1 MIRSLSGYA
10 VLVRRVGPL
19 YAALLFVVR
28 LPIAMTIFGTVTFVT
43 LQRGSVADAGLTSA
57 SLAVATAIAQ
67 PLHGR
72 WAQHAGQRLPMLLLA
87 PANAAALVA
96 LVVATRSGAALPVL
110 LALAAAV
117 GATNIP
123 VGGLSRARW
132 GPVTRSLEEAR
143 TATSL
148 ESVAEELAFVAGPAV
163 VGILAAAVSP
173 AAPLLVNAALVVVLM
188 PLFALHPLA
197 PGPAGGEAPGSP
209 ADAASMRRV
218 LRSVWVPV
226 AGMSMVGTY
235 FGATQTTVAATTVE
249 LGSPGSGGLVYAVMG
264 LGSAATALT
273 AVALPAHVSLRA
285 RAAVSAV
292 GMGVFTGL
300 AALTVEGVAPGALWA
315 LAGLMLVSGAFVG
328 VTLVSLFALV
338 GDDAPPAGVAVAMTA
353 ASAANVLGVA
363 FGASL
368 GGRVAESVWVGAG
381 YVVSAVACV
390 VLAALMVGAGR
401 RGRPAAG

>member
-1 MIRSLSGYA
+1 MRSLSQYG
-10 VLVRRVGPL
+10 VLVRRVGVF

-28 LPIAMTIFGTVTFVT
+28 LPVAMTIFGTVTFVT
-43 LQRGSVADAGLTSA
+43 LERGSVADAGLASA
-57 SLAVATAIAQ
+57 ALAVATAVAQ

-72 WAQHAGQRLPMLLLA
+72 WTQHAGQRLPLLLLA
-87 PANAAALVA
+87 PVCAAALVA
-96 LVVATRSGAALPVL
+96 LVVATRSGASLPVL
-110 LALAAAV
+110 LALSAAV
-117 GATNIP
+117 GASNVP
-123 VGGLSRARW
+123 VGGLSRVRW
-132 GPVTRSLEEAR
+132 GQVTHSVEEAR

-163 VGILAAAVSP
+163 VGILSAAVDP
-173 AAPLLVNAALVVVLM
+173 AAPLLVNAALALVLV
-188 PLFALHPLA
+188 PVFALHPLS

-209 ADAASMRRV
+209 EDTASMLRV

-249 LGSPGSGGLVYAVMG
+249 LGSPGSGGLIYAVMG
-264 LGSAATALT
+264 VGSAATALT
-273 AVALPAHVSLRA
+273 LL
-285 RAAVSAV
+285 
-292 GMGVFTGL
+292 GT
-300 AALTVEGVAPGALWA
+300 APGALWA
-315 LAGLMLVSGAFVG
+315 LGALMLLSGAGVG
-328 VTLVSLFALV
+328 ITLVSLFAIV

-381 YVVSAVACV
+381 YFVSAAACV
-390 VLAALMVGAGR
+390 VLATLLG
-401 RGRPAAG
+401 AAGLRRRTAG